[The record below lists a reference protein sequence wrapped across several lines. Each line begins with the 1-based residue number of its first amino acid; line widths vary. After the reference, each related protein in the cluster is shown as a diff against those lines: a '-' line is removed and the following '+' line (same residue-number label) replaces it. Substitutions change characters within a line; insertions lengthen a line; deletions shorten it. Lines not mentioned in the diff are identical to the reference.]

1 MNNFKNKVTLFF
13 LNRSLLIILILMIVI
28 MSIASDKFFSVTNF
42 LNILSNYSITAI
54 IAFGLAILLISGAID
69 ISFGSMISICA
80 VTATFLSRYPVWVI
94 IVLTIILGALLGM
107 TNGVIVAKIGVQ
119 PLIATLAT
127 QGLFYA
133 ALALI
138 TNNNFVGGS
147 RENKAWQFMGSGKT
161 FKIPMPIIIMIIV
174 FFIVWLVLN
183 KTLYGKFVYALG
195 SNKQALNCAGI
206 NPSRIWFLSFV
217 FMGIIIGIAG
227 VLVSARLGG
236 VLPIE
241 GLRYLY
247 IVLTAVI
254 LGGIGIKGG
263 VGSLT
268 NVLIAVLILGIID
281 NAMVLLSI
289 AYKYQQMS
297 RGIIFV
303 LSVYYNNIMLSVR
316 SKFEKKYLSQ
326 IE

>member
-1 MNNFKNKVTLFF
+1 MTNFKNKITIFF
-13 LNRSLLIILILMIVI
+13 LNRSLLVILILLVVLMT
-28 MSIASDKFFSVTNF
+28 IASDKFFSVTNF

-54 IAFGLAILLISGAID
+54 IAFGVAILLIAGAID

-80 VTATFLSRYPVWVI
+80 VAATFLSKYPVWI
-94 IVLTIILGALLGM
+94 MIVLTIILGALLGM
-107 TNGVIVAKIGVQ
+107 TNGVIVAKIGVE

-138 TNNNFVGGS
+138 TGDNFVGGS
-147 RENKAWQFMGSGKT
+147 RENKTWEFIGSGKI
-161 FKIPMPIIIMIIV
+161 FGIPILIFIMIAV
-174 FFIVWLVLN
+174 FLIVWFVLN
-183 KTLYGKFVYALG
+183 KTLFGKFVYAHG
-195 SNKQALNCAGI
+195 SNKEALNCSGI
-206 NPSRIWFLSFV
+206 NPSRILFISFI
-217 FMGIIIGIAG
+217 FMGIIIGIVG
-227 VLVSARLGG
+227 ILLSARLGG

-254 LGGIGIKGG
+254 LGGIGIRGG

-268 NVLIAVLILGIID
+268 NVLIAVFILGIID
-281 NAMVLLSI
+281 NAMVLLSV
-289 AYKYQQMS
+289 AYKYQQMI
-297 RGIIFV
+297 RGLIFIF
-303 LSVYYNNIMLSVR
+303 SVYYNNIMLSAR
-316 SKFEKKYLSQ
+316 SKFEKKYLRQ